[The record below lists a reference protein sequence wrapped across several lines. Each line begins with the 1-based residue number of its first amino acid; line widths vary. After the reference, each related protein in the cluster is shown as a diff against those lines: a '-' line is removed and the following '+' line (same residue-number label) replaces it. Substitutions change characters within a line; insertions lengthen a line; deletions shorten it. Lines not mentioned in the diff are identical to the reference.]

1 MRPASSDFPLI
12 DRRSLNRASLARQ
25 HLLERADLSAKD
37 VVDELVG
44 IQAQNPWSPHVALW
58 SPVEGYDTSEVDA
71 MFEERR
77 VVRVGSLRNTI
88 HLLSSTDAPAVR
100 AWCQPVADRQFKSTQ
115 FAKDVAGIDLDKVAS
130 KARTLLET
138 EPLTNAQLGA
148 ALQQRWPDV
157 PRASLAQVAR
167 FKLALVQVPPRG
179 MWGASHAATSTT
191 VEHWLGTPLP
201 SQVDVEALIRR
212 FLSVYGPASVKDAQ
226 AWSGLTRLNG
236 AFHRLRPDLM
246 SFRDEYGVE
255 LFDLPDAPRP
265 AGSVPAPPRFLPDY
279 ENALIS
285 YADRRRFMPD
295 EPFIADLGRGALE
308 GTILVDGVLDGMW
321 RIRKEAS
328 SGQLVASIRQRRRGP
343 RLRELR
349 DEAERFAAFLAT
361 GYDVDGAVVEQ
372 LS

>member
-1 MRPASSDFPLI
+1 MRPASSDLPLI

-25 HLLERADLSAKD
+25 HLLDRTDLSATD
-37 VVDELVG
+37 VVDQLVG

-58 SPVEGYDTSEVDA
+58 SRVKAYASGEVDA

-88 HLLSSTDAPAVR
+88 HLLSSSDAPAIR

-115 FAKDVAGIDLDKVAS
+115 FAKDVAGIDIDAVVS
-130 KARTLLET
+130 EARTLLEA

-148 ALQQRWPDV
+148 ALQKRWPDV

-179 MWGASHAATSTT
+179 TWGASHAATSTT
-191 VEHWLGTPLP
+191 LEHWLGTSLP
-201 SQVDVEALIRR
+201 DEVDVEPLIRR

-226 AWSGLTRLNG
+226 AWSGLTRLKG
-236 AFHRLRPDLM
+236 AFDRLRPDLM

-295 EPFIADLGRGALE
+295 QPFIADLGRGALE
-308 GTILVDGVLDGMW
+308 GTILVDGVLGGVWKIGKD
-321 RIRKEAS
+321 AS
-328 SGQLVASIRQRRRGP
+328 SGKLVASTCQPLRGSG
-343 RLRELR
+343 LRELR

-361 GYDVDGAVVEQ
+361 AYDIDGATIEQ